1 MLIAERF
8 LLLKLFLFQLVSEIF
23 TSKGVLFLSKK
34 QGLCEFLKSDT
45 MFTPGV
51 IAASN
56 LPKSHPCPF
65 PRGNYTIENYI
76 VDESK
81 VPPSPIGKFLLKLS
95 MKDED
100 DKVLTSL
107 EIEASVKM

>member
-1 MLIAERF
+1 
-8 LLLKLFLFQLVSEIF
+8 
-23 TSKGVLFLSKK
+23 
-34 QGLCEFLKSDT
+34 

-56 LPKSHPCPF
+56 IPKSPHCPF

-81 VPPSPIGKFLLKLS
+81 VPPSPVGKFLLKLS
-95 MKDED
+95 LKDED
-100 DKVLTSL
+100 EKVLTSL
-107 EIEASVKM
+107 EIVASVKI